1 MRAKDKRTA
10 TENVGCSCF
19 IVQEKNSEKPHR
31 GVATTPSPHP
41 LVRSRVNFFSKFQC
55 QRKCL
60 FSPFQNYE
68 GNATSFRRNDFWDF
82 FSDWFLMIG

>member
-19 IVQEKNSEKPHR
+19 IVQEKNSEKPQR

-41 LVRSRVNFFSKFQC
+41 LVRPRVNFFPSSNASASVY
-55 QRKCL
+55 
-60 FSPFQNYE
+60 SPQSRTMRGRLQVF
-68 GNATSFRRNDFWDF
+68 GVMISGI
-82 FSDWFLMIG
+82 SSVIGFL